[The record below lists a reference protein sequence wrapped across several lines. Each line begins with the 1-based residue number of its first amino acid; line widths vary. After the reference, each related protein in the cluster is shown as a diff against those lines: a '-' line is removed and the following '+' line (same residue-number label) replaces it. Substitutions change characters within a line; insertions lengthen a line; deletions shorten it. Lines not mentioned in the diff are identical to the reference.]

1 MAKNDFLPRQ
11 KQREDNIMKA
21 AERLMEQFM
30 EDTWEC
36 AARRCG
42 WGYTDICK
50 VLDVWD
56 AVKKEYAPAMM
67 PNSDPEADVAQ
78 EHMDREIQAICGK
91 RRVIDPFS
99 KRYPELKA
107 ITYEGRRR

>member
-1 MAKNDFLPRQ
+1 
-11 KQREDNIMKA
+11 MKA

-36 AARRCG
+36 AAHRCG

-50 VLDVWD
+50 VLEMWD
-56 AVKKEYAPAMM
+56 EVKKEYAPAML

-78 EHMDREIQAICGK
+78 EHMDREIQSICGK